1 MPPATENE
9 SRRHFMPYAKNRVL
23 NSEKTDKVFLR
34 RELKPFF
41 KRREEIKRQ
50 EEEKKEIRHGKLVAV
65 ATGKVLAMTQ
75 AKDEAFATC
84 AMGDGVVIEPE
95 KGVVVAPADGKI
107 TALMKPSLHAIG
119 IETKEGLNL
128 LIHIGID
135 TVKLDGK
142 GFKSFVKSGQ
152 EVKAGDKLVEFD
164 IDLIK
169 KEGCS
174 PDVMVVVLEDSNL
187 PKVAYKTGEKTV
199 AGKTVVAEF

>member
-1 MPPATENE
+1 
-9 SRRHFMPYAKNRVL
+9 
-23 NSEKTDKVFLR
+23 
-34 RELKPFF
+34 
-41 KRREEIKRQ
+41 
-50 EEEKKEIRHGKLVAV
+50 
-65 ATGKVLAMTQ
+65 
-75 AKDEAFATC
+75 
-84 AMGDGVVIEPE
+84 
-95 KGVVVAPADGKI
+95 
-107 TALMKPSLHAIG
+107 MKPSLHAIG

-169 KEGCS
+169 KEGYS

-187 PKVAYKTGEKTV
+187 PKVAYKPGERTV
-199 AGKTVVAEF
+199 AVKTVVASF

>member
-1 MPPATENE
+1 MEY
-9 SRRHFMPYAKNRVL
+9 YAQHG
-23 NSEKTDKVFLR
+23 TDPSK
-34 RELKPFF
+34 
-41 KRREEIKRQ
+41 EEEVTPIVSSK

-169 KEGCS
+169 KEGYS

>member
-1 MPPATENE
+1 
-9 SRRHFMPYAKNRVL
+9 
-23 NSEKTDKVFLR
+23 
-34 RELKPFF
+34 
-41 KRREEIKRQ
+41 
-50 EEEKKEIRHGKLVAV
+50 
-65 ATGKVLAMTQ
+65 MTQ

-152 EVKAGDKLVEFD
+152 RSKGRR
-164 IDLIK
+164 
-169 KEGCS
+169 
-174 PDVMVVVLEDSNL
+174 
-187 PKVAYKTGEKTV
+187 
-199 AGKTVVAEF
+199 